1 VLFAL
6 IGFVI
11 GWVAAPGGDT
21 HTDVV
26 LRPGS
31 SLAPGGAGGFFN
43 GNGNG
48 NGNNGGGATT
58 PSTPRAPRIPRRGS
72 AFLGVA
78 TSPSTDPAGARVVE
92 VVPGSPAADGGLKA
106 DDVITTVDGRK
117 VANPRQ
123 LATRIA
129 AHQPNANASITY
141 VRNGATSTTSVT
153 LTRRPG
159 LAPTTPTTNSGS

>member
-48 NGNNGGGATT
+48 NGNGGGATT

-72 AFLGVA
+72 GFLGVA

-129 AHQPNANASITY
+129 AHQPNAKASITY